1 MYLDII
7 EFIYF
12 ILATSIFCIIASFI
26 ITLQWVREYRKEG
39 KSWKKAIILAIKHY
53 FGLDI

>member
-1 MYLDII
+1 MYLDIT

-26 ITLQWVREYRKEG
+26 ITLQWVREYHKEG